1 MTKLKIGV
9 LTTAP
14 TGAPAKAFQ
23 TEIEKQGH
31 EPVIISAADAWCLI
45 SEANGHDR
53 IYTRSKDDE
62 KSQRIF
68 TKDLDG
74 IIVRLSGGRASYSLN
89 VLRHF
94 ANSDIFCTLT
104 DYAIMTSS
112 DKFWLSQIAS
122 KNRVR
127 VPRQILSVDAKDHK
141 ELINAIDPVPPI
153 FSKLVHGSEGKGCFV
168 VPDAITGNMFLE
180 SMEAAGQPVILQRH
194 LTKKAEKRREDHR
207 IWCIGAETDTPVFTA
222 MARISTSQDP
232 RTNWSI
238 HHQAEAYEP
247 TQEEKDMCIKISKAI
262 GGGVVACD
270 TMQDLENKQ
279 YYLIET
285 NTNPGLGIRDI
296 VKPDKDPVKLTVE
309 YVVKNCKRTKPNKAF
324 WDNIGASSTNSLD
337 YINLSIDLKQ
347 PNFQRFIKEMV
358 AYGFSESGSINM
370 IKAIL
375 TTSTI

>member
-1 MTKLKIGV
+1 MTKLKIRV

-31 EPVIISAADAWCLI
+31 EAVIISAADAWYLI

-53 IYTRSKDDE
+53 IYTRSKDDD

-74 IIVRLSGGRASYSLN
+74 IIVRLSGSRASYSLN

-94 ANSDIFCTLT
+94 ANQDIFCTLT
-104 DYAIMTSS
+104 DYSIMTSS

-127 VPRQILSVDAKDHK
+127 VPRQILSVDPIDHV
-141 ELINAIDPVPPI
+141 ELINAIDPKPPI
-153 FSKLVHGSEGKGCFV
+153 FAKMVHGSEGKGCFA
-168 VPDAITGNMFLE
+168 VPNAINGKMFLE

-194 LTKKAEKRREDHR
+194 LTKKAEKRREDHC
-207 IWCIGAETDTPVFTA
+207 IWCIGAETATPVFSA

-238 HHQAEAYEP
+238 HLQAEAYEP
-247 TQEEKDMCIKISKAI
+247 TEEEKQMCIRISKAI

-270 TMQDLENKQ
+270 TMQDLDNKLF
-279 YYLIET
+279 YLIES
-285 NTNPGLGIRDI
+285 NSNPGLGIRDI
-296 VKPDKDPVKLTVE
+296 VGKDKVPVMLTVKYTIE
-309 YVVKNCKRTKPNKAF
+309 NCKRTKPNKAF
-324 WDNIGASSTNSLD
+324 WDNIGAASNNSLD
-337 YINLSIDLKQ
+337 YLNLSIDLKQ

-358 AYGFSESGSINM
+358 AFGFSESGSINM

>member
-14 TGAPAKAFQ
+14 TGVPAKAFQ

-31 EPVIISAADAWCLI
+31 EAVIISAADAWCLI

-94 ANSDIFCTLT
+94 TNQDIFCTLT
-104 DYAIMTSS
+104 DYSIMTSS

-127 VPRQILSVDAKDHK
+127 VPRQILSVDAKDHT
-141 ELINAIDPVPPI
+141 ELINSIDPKPPI
-153 FSKLVHGSEGKGCFV
+153 FAKMVHGSEGKGCFV
-168 VPDAITGNMFLE
+168 IEGAIVGKMFLE

-207 IWCIGAETDTPVFTA
+207 IWCIGAETDSPVFSA
-222 MARISTSQDP
+222 MARISTSSDP

-238 HHQAEAYEP
+238 NHLAEAYEP
-247 TQEEKDMCIKISKAI
+247 TEEEKQMCLRISKAI

-270 TMQDLENKQ
+270 TMQDLDNKQ

-285 NTNPGLGIRDI
+285 NTIPGLGIRDI
-296 VKPDKDPVKLTVE
+296 VGKDKDPVMLTVKYTIE
-309 YVVKNCKRTKPNKAF
+309 NCKRPKPNKAF
-324 WDNIGASSTNSLD
+324 WDNIGANGNLD
-337 YINLSIDLKQ
+337 LLSISIDLKQ
-347 PNFQRFIKEMV
+347 PNHQKFLKEAVSLGFAENDGIKLLK
-358 AYGFSESGSINM
+358 AY
-370 IKAIL
+370 L
-375 TTSTI
+375 TSSVV